1 MKFRY
6 PVPEAFSPRNAKY
19 NDLKK
24 DAMDIPTSS
33 ADSKAVLDS
42 HSCLDSPIWISSTIP
57 DGWIWLNSSQDDTL
71 TDQVLPA
78 MKRSSTS
85 ELEGDAVT
93 DAILNLQFLSYTPL
107 SQTCSKVKMIQ
118 SLMPIWEEFEF
129 NGMHGHVIPP
139 YHGKPLPKDVLRKL
153 SNGIGF
159 EDIFLDPTNSPTD
172 EDDGIGEWEEKMNA
186 YPCKSAEQLK
196 ISENVESSSGVKHF
210 QVSDHDALGV
220 LNWLASSQAAEDI
233 NSDDDLTRE
242 TILSPLMPATTI
254 DKVLEKAHADY
265 ENESQQECVDI
276 LATVLD
282 RANVEGLD
290 GTLSYL
296 VESIYPCKTSPSR
309 MIPQVDGS
317 SDGIGAVSCANKSSG
332 TYSEPGTSSETD
344 LLHNANFG
352 MFSDHKKR
360 RKMWGPLPVSSVQ
373 KVNDLS
379 STAGVSTISRCHIK
393 DDSGLP
399 CTTGCGINISPN
411 IVKGSNRETVVK
423 CSMRDLMRK
432 KRCYRTEPPLCTSEM
447 KKIPSVKEDREDS
460 WFCIEKS
467 YEEQN
472 KTHLSYSMNRVSVGA
487 QPRGCDE
494 TNTCP
499 TSRVQFEPYDGN
511 ARNPANGKLPMHSS
525 ICNTFPRDSSNSELY
540 HSLQGSDVHCVREA
554 NVALQKLLHGE
565 TDPSEQY
572 SFSMTSMGAVQMEQ
586 CVPNDCEDID
596 ICFHNTKS
604 SNTNIVVSESVP
616 CAQSL
621 KFASENESS
630 GGEKLLQRDANES
643 SSHYTPIGGLP
654 FKDGAPS
661 CTEIDYMQR
670 SDKTGVT
677 VNKMHWVSTKSCEAM
692 PAARGVTL
700 SLSETLPSGCDG
712 KNTDSFPHSHPS
724 TTLVTESRTAPTQ
737 TVNLTYPESP
747 LVMKCKHE
755 LGPCTRETLGIPQL
769 HHEDKQNYDALCG
782 QEIVSEE
789 LPPFFGRSS
798 VEYHTT
804 SRALDYN
811 DCGQGLLGVPFHCQ
825 SDGSYL
831 FMLTPVFTPP
841 LAKCVEKWMT
851 LDSADVS
858 NENNDVCLTSSPS
871 IKGSSW
877 QVMPMQNSQ
886 ALSNSHCLTAPAS
899 VSGLKPNMDLVNR
912 QNNGSHN
919 VETQFSHGESKRMQQ
934 SKGDP
939 LKGKHSSDLAGDLS
953 QISGPD
959 RKSKLTPLSQIGFRD
974 SASIGFGQQLTLLS
988 IEVQAESRGDLRP
1001 DPRFDAISIVI
1012 LVVCEDDD
1020 PVADAYVLLHCNGL
1034 SVPRNLDALSGCKVW
1049 DFCEEKHLFS
1059 KFVKIFSSI
1068 DPDVV
1073 MGWDIQGGSLG
1084 FLAERA
1090 SHIGID
1096 LLRKISRALSETH
1109 APSKDY
1115 DEEKRSNLF
1124 SEPIIRDSVL
1134 CEDMMIIDDEWG
1146 RTHASGIHVGGRIVL
1161 NIWRLMRG
1169 EVKLNMYTIEN
1180 VAEAVLRRKIPS
1192 IPGKVLTNWFLSGP
1206 GRARF
1211 RCIEYILE
1219 RAKLNIQIIKRG
1231 PLVVQR
1237 KVGRYLTDGEHMEPQ
1252 SGFYADP
1259 VVVLDFQSLYPSMI
1273 IAYNL
1278 CYSTCLGKITSSK
1291 TNILGVSSYSPGR
1304 NILQKIKDKILL
1316 TPNGVMFVPSD
1327 VRKGVLPRMLEELL
1341 ETRIMVKQAMKKL
1354 DVSQKV
1360 LNRIFNAR
1368 QLALKLISNVTYG
1381 YTAAGFSGR
1390 MPCAELADSIVQCGR
1405 RTLEN
1410 AISFVNT
1417 NDKWKAKVIYGDTDS
1432 MFVLLKGCSLND
1444 AFRIGNEIAT
1454 EVSARNP
1461 HPVTLKM
1468 EKVKAYLVRQ
1478 WTRIISG
1485 RVDLQDFVFSKEV
1498 RLGTYSVRSYSLPP
1512 AAIVATKAMRTDPR
1526 AEPRYAE
1533 RVPYVVV
1540 HGEPGAR
1547 LADLVVD
1554 PLDLLTIDSP
1564 HRINDT
1570 YYIQKQIIPALQ
1582 RVFGLVGAD
1591 LNQWFQGMPR
1601 PERGSVGKRG
1611 VFAPNAQRK
1620 RIDYYYL
1627 SKHCI
1632 LCGDLV
1638 QGLAFLCHNCS
1649 KNESSIAVALTGRTS
1664 KLEMDMHR
1672 LVAICRHC
1680 GGGDWVLESG
1690 VKCTSLACSIF
1701 YERMK
1706 TMKELHS
1713 LSAAASEAGFYPSC
1727 TVEWF

>member
-1 MKFRY
+1 MHIPANQLNNWRY
-6 PVPEAFSPRNAKY
+6 PK
-19 NDLKK
+19 
-24 DAMDIPTSS
+24 M
-33 ADSKAVLDS
+33 
-42 HSCLDSPIWISSTIP
+42 
-57 DGWIWLNSSQDDTL
+57 LNH
-71 TDQVLPA
+71 
-78 MKRSSTS
+78 
-85 ELEGDAVT
+85 
-93 DAILNLQFLSYTPL
+93 LQ
-107 SQTCSKVKMIQ
+107 
-118 SLMPIWEEFEF
+118 
-129 NGMHGHVIPP
+129 
-139 YHGKPLPKDVLRKL
+139 
-153 SNGIGF
+153 
-159 EDIFLDPTNSPTD
+159 
-172 EDDGIGEWEEKMNA
+172 
-186 YPCKSAEQLK
+186 
-196 ISENVESSSGVKHF
+196 HF

-290 GTLSYL
+290 GTLAYL
-296 VESIYPCKTSPSR
+296 VESNYPCKTSPSR

-432 KRCYRTEPPLCTSEM
+432 KRYYRTEPPLSTSEM

-525 ICNTFPRDSSNSELY
+525 ICNTFPRDSSNSELC

-572 SFSMTSMGAVQMEQ
+572 SFNMTSMGAVQMEQ

-700 SLSETLPSGCDG
+700 SLSETLPSRCDG

-724 TTLVTESRTAPTQ
+724 TTLVTESRTAPTK

-811 DCGQGLLGVPFHCQ
+811 HCGQGLVGVPFHCQ

-886 ALSNSHCLTAPAS
+886 ALSNSHRLTAPAS

-1001 DPRFDAISIVI
+1001 DPRFDAISIVV

-1096 LLRKISRALSETH
+1096 LLRKISRTLSETH

-1115 DEEKRSNLF
+1115 DEDKLSNLF

-1134 CEDMMIIDDEWG
+1134 REVMMIIDDEWG

-1219 RAKLNIQIIKRG
+1219 RAKLNIQIITQLDMINRTSELARIFGIDFFSVLSRG
-1231 PLVVQR
+1231 SQYRVESILLRLAHSQNYIAISPGNQQVAFQPAMECLPLV
-1237 KVGRYLTDGEHMEPQ
+1237 MEPQ

-1468 EKVKAYLVRQ
+1468 EKVYHPCFLITKKRYVGYSYESPDQSKPIFDAKGIETVRRDSCGAVCKTMEQSLRLFFEHHDIEKVKAYLVRQ
-1478 WTRIISG
+1478 WTRIISA
-1485 RVDLQDFVFSKEV
+1485 RVDLQDFVFAKEV

-1601 PERGSVGKRG
+1601 PERGSIGKRG

-1632 LCGDLV
+1632 LCGDLA

-1649 KNESSIAVALTGRTS
+1649 MNESSIAVALTGRTS

-1706 TMKELHS
+1706 SMKELHS